1 MASEKERA
9 RIMEKARREKYLSPA
24 DRAKLTPGQVAKL
37 KSQGHLNDNPTGL
50 RTPESAVGVQNIN
63 GQWTVTSVNGKPSFG
78 NPGNL
83 PSPGGSDGGGG
94 GGGIPAF
101 TTGYTPDSIYNDALA
116 QIAARRQQSLNAATE
131 GERALSNDYGLGIN
145 QDGSGATYTGQWAA
159 SDQNQLGI
167 DPSNPFSRAS
177 LLNKSYFVA
186 GKVGEGSYANRG
198 LLTSGAYQRSQG
210 REQQLELATAGAA
223 GQQLGHGGL
232 GPAAAGQNGRK
243 LGMLAIGHLGQ
254 RMRKAVTTPDGGVL
268 EYLGQGC
275 LHDALR

>member
-1 MASEKERA
+1 MASSAEQERA

-24 DRAKLTPGQVAKL
+24 DRAKLTPGQIAKL

-83 PSPGGSDGGGG
+83 PDPNNPPAPPSPPR
-94 GGGIPAF
+94 PAF
-101 TTGYTPDSIYNDALA
+101 DGYAPDSFYNDAIA
-116 QIAARRQQSLNAATE
+116 QIAARRQMALNAATE
-131 GERALSNDYGLGIN
+131 GERSLSNDYGLGIN

-159 SDQNQLGI
+159 SDRNQLGI

-198 LLTSGAYQRSQG
+198 LLTSGAYQRNQSRDAFRFEGGKDSLLKSFASSLQDYRQRRAQAEADARAAQSQASYD
-210 REQQLELATAGAA
+210 LF
-223 GQQLGHGGL
+223 
-232 GPAAAGQNGRK
+232 
-243 LGMLAIGHLGQ
+243 Q
-254 RMRKAVTTPDGGVL
+254 RRRDEYDRMYGV
-268 EYLGQGC
+268 
-275 LHDALR
+275 

>member
-83 PSPGGSDGGGG
+83 PSPGGSDGGSGG

-131 GERALSNDYGLGIN
+131 GERGLSNDYGLGIN
-145 QDGSGATYTGQWAA
+145 QDESGAKFTGQWAA
-159 SDQNQLGI
+159 SDPNQLGI

-198 LLTSGAYQRSQG
+198 LLTSGAYQRSQSRDYFRNEQG
-210 REQQLELATAGAA
+210 RDALIKSFGAQLQDYRQRRA
-223 GQQLGHGGL
+223 Q
-232 GPAAAGQNGRK
+232 AAADAKAAEIQAQYDLFARRRDEYDRTYGLNG
-243 LGMLAIGHLGQ
+243 
-254 RMRKAVTTPDGGVL
+254 
-268 EYLGQGC
+268 
-275 LHDALR
+275 